1 MATNPVCW
9 FEIYVNNLQRAKTF
23 YQAVLDVEL
32 TLLSDP
38 TENQDIEMLA
48 FPSNMEE
55 YGATGALVKMV
66 GVSAG
71 GNSSLVY
78 FSCQDCAIEGARIEG
93 AGGKIE
99 QDKMPIGEHGFIVVA
114 MDSEGNMFGLH
125 SLK

>member
-78 FSCQDCAIEGARIEG
+78 FLAKIVRLKARELKVLVEKLSKKKCQ
-93 AGGKIE
+93 
-99 QDKMPIGEHGFIVVA
+99 
-114 MDSEGNMFGLH
+114 
-125 SLK
+125 